1 MTDTSAAEVRRV
13 RLEDLLASPEELA
26 LLRDLFGRGGVAAAP
41 TETFYG
47 LAADPKNATAV
58 ARIAKI
64 KGRDDRKPFLVLFS
78 DRRQL
83 DGLGIDAHS
92 RTLDFWF
99 GIWPAPITVVFGL
112 ERPIAASRGSMTI
125 AVRQP
130 AAPELRNLLAAV
142 GPLTGTS
149 ANRSGCP
156 ALDDPDEVVEQL
168 GPELDLVID
177 GGRTAGGL
185 PSTLVD
191 ATQDPPVVLRAGA
204 FAWTGSSTKIV
215 DQD

>member
-1 MTDTSAAEVRRV
+1 MTGTSAAEVRRV
-13 RLEDLLASPEELA
+13 RLEDVLASPEELA
-26 LLRDLFGRGGVAAAP
+26 FLRDLFGRGGVAAVP

-47 LAADPKNATAV
+47 LAADPTNAAAV

-64 KGRDDRKPFLVLFS
+64 KGRGDRKPFLVVFS

-83 DGLGIDAHS
+83 DGLGIDAGS

-112 ERPIAASRGSMTI
+112 ERPIAASLGSMTV

-130 AAPELRNLLAAV
+130 AAPELRSLLAAV
-142 GPLTGTS
+142 GPLTATS
-149 ANRSGCP
+149 ANRSGRP

-191 ATQDPPVVLRAGA
+191 ATRNPPVLLRAGA
-204 FAWTGSSTKIV
+204 FAWTGSSTKIG
-215 DQD
+215 DQG

>member
-1 MTDTSAAEVRRV
+1 MRRV
-13 RLEDLLASPEELA
+13 RLEDVLASPQELA
-26 LLRDLFGRGGVAAAP
+26 LLRDLFGRGGVAAVP

-64 KGRDDRKPFLVLFS
+64 KGRDRKPFLVLFS

-83 DGLGIDAHS
+83 DLLGIDAHS

-130 AAPELRNLLAAV
+130 AASELRSLLSTV

-149 ANRSGCP
+149 ANRSGRP

-204 FAWTGSSTKIV
+204 FAWTGSSAKIV